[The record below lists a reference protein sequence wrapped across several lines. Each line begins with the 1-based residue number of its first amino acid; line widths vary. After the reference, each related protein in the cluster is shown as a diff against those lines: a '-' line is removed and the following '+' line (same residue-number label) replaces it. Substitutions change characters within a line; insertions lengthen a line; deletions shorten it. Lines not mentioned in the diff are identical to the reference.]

1 MKSMFKFTSAL
12 LFSLIVFGG
21 YAQQNETDS
30 VLRSMHAIR
39 KAMLSTAEDTERQK
53 LNEDF
58 KLAIEAFLNLR
69 GSFKEATDSL
79 SYFGDLY
86 SPDKAFRLLTWNLPL
101 EGGRFSYF
109 CYVQKKDE
117 TWYELVDTKHD
128 GRRLENK
135 SFSHDEWM
143 GALYYEILPVK
154 YKKERYYFLMGWDGR
169 SEMSNRKVLE
179 TMYFDSKGFPK
190 FGKPVL
196 KTDRFTQRRYIME
209 YTEEAYATLRY
220 HPEKKMIVF
229 SHLMPLRPE
238 LEGVYEFYAP
248 DLSYDGFKQKG
259 KVWELVE
266 DVDVRSEK
274 SGKPYK
280 DPRKD
285 TDVPVK
291 PEKP

>member
-1 MKSMFKFTSAL
+1 MFHGSF
-12 LFSLIVFGG
+12 
-21 YAQQNETDS
+21 AQKAEFDS
-30 VLRSMHAIR
+30 VLQSMHAIR
-39 KAMLSTAEDTERQK
+39 KAMLVEEGIPQRQK
-53 LNEDF
+53 LNDDF
-58 KLAIEAFLNLR
+58 KVALECFLNLK
-69 GSFKEATDSL
+69 GSFEESTDSL

-86 SPDKAFRLLTWNLPL
+86 SPDQSFRLLTWNLPL
-101 EGGRFSYF
+101 EAGRFSYF
-109 CYVQKKDE
+109 CYLQKKDE
-117 TWYELVDTKHD
+117 TWYELVDTKHE

-135 SFSHDEWM
+135 SFEHDEWL

-154 YKKERYYFLMGWDGR
+154 HKKERFYFLMGWDGYTD
-169 SEMSNRKVLE
+169 MSNRKILE

-196 KTDRFTQRRYIME
+196 KTNRFTKRRLILE
-209 YTEEAYATLRY
+209 YTEDAYATLRY
-220 HPEKKMIVF
+220 NAGKKMIVF

-238 LEGVYEFYAP
+238 LEGVFEFYAP

-274 SGKPYK
+274 TGKPYK

-285 TDVPVK
+285 KDVPVK